1 MDQTEDIAMIA
12 HRLLRD
18 GGHEGESLDMTGPEA
33 LAMDEIAAGISAS
46 IGKPVTYASITR
58 RSGAGICS
66 PAGFVDALDEQTEER
81 LKNPVAKVLVATHQ
95 MSGVQPT
102 RFADFAQKYA
112 AKFRG
117 TVA

>member
-1 MDQTEDIAMIA
+1 
-12 HRLLRD
+12 
-18 GGHEGESLDMTGPEA
+18 MTGPEA

-46 IGKPVTYASITR
+46 IGKPVTYVSITPKER
-58 RSGAGICS
+58 RRDLLAGGL
-66 PAGFVDALDEQTEER
+66 PEGFVDALDKQTEEG

-95 MSGVQPT
+95 MFGVQPT